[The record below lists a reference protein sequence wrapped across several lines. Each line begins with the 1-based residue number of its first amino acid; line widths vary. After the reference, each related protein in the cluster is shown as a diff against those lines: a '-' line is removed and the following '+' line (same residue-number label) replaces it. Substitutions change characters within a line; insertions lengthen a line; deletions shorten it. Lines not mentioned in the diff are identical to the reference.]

1 MTLLVLYRC
10 SNTLRME
17 ERAAHVLLL
26 GRHGM
31 TRLFRANSWRAATWM
46 QNIVIN
52 DGEDVFNPHN
62 AYAKYRHW
70 NKRTIWSVLVHL
82 YITSFQTE
90 QKGAL
95 VVREAGGMLLTL

>member
-1 MTLLVLYRC
+1 MLNIDAKQVAQMWDGVTTTRV
-10 SNTLRME
+10 N
-17 ERAAHVLLL
+17 AAFESVL

-31 TRLFRANSWRAATWM
+31 TRLFTANSWRPATWM

-70 NKRTIWSVLVHL
+70 NKRTIWSVLA
-82 YITSFQTE
+82 S
-90 QKGAL
+90 
-95 VVREAGGMLLTL
+95 